1 MIRHI
6 TATRRID
13 ATPAT
18 IYSLIAD
25 YHDGHRRIVPPKTF
39 RWLAVDRGGIGAG
52 TEIRF
57 GMRVLGSMR
66 TARGVVSEPL
76 PGRVLVETYPE
87 TGDITT
93 FTVEP
98 AHEAGAS
105 SVTITT
111 DFHVDDGFPGRLQG
125 FMAER
130 VLRPLYLEELK
141 RLADLAEGRVR
152 HEPVPQQPQA

>member
-6 TATRRID
+6 TATRRIE
-13 ATPAT
+13 ALPAA

-25 YHDGHRRIVPPKTF
+25 YHDGHRRIVPPKAF
-39 RWLAVDRGGIGAG
+39 PWLAVDKGGIGAG

-57 GMRVLGSMR
+57 GTRVLGSMR
-66 TARGVVSEPL
+66 TARGLVSEPQ
-76 PGRVLVETYPE
+76 PGRVLVESYPE

-98 AHEAGAS
+98 AHESGAS
-105 SVTITT
+105 SVTIAT
-111 DFHVDDGFPGRLQG
+111 DLHVGDGLSGRIQG
-125 FMAER
+125 FVAER
-130 VLRPLYLEELK
+130 VLRRLYLEELQ
-141 RLADLAEGRVR
+141 RLADLAEGRTR

>member
-6 TATRRID
+6 TASRRIE
-13 ATPAT
+13 ALPAT

-25 YHDGHRRIVPPKTF
+25 YHDGHRRIVPPKAF
-39 RWLAVDRGGIGAG
+39 KWLAVDQGGIGAG

-57 GMRVLGSMR
+57 AMRVLGSMR
-66 TARGVVSEPL
+66 TARGVVSEPQ

-87 TGDITT
+87 SGDITT

-98 AHEAGAS
+98 THDAGAS

-111 DFHVDDGFPGRLQG
+111 DLHVADGLSGRLQG

-130 VLRPLYLEELK
+130 VLRPLYLEELQ
-141 RLADLAEGRVR
+141 RLADLAEGRVK
-152 HEPVPQQPQA
+152 HDPVPQQPQA

>member
-6 TATRRID
+6 SASRRIE
-13 ATPAT
+13 ALPAA

-25 YHDGHRRIVPPKTF
+25 YHDGHRRIVPPKIF
-39 RWLAVDRGGIGAG
+39 RWLSVDKGGIGDG

-57 GMRVLGSMR
+57 AMRVFGSMR
-66 TARGVVSEPL
+66 TARGIVTEPQ
-76 PGRVLVETYPE
+76 PGRVLVESYPD

-93 FTVEP
+93 FIVEP
-98 AHEAGAS
+98 TQDAGAS

-111 DFHVDDGFPGRLQG
+111 DLHVADGFSGRLQG

-130 VLRPLYLEELK
+130 FLRPLYLEELQ
-141 RLADLAEGRVR
+141 RLADLAEGRQR
-152 HEPVPQQPQA
+152 HDPVPRQPEA

>member
-6 TATRRID
+6 TASRRID
-13 ATPAT
+13 ALPAA

-25 YHDGHRRIVPPKTF
+25 YHDSHRRIVPPKAF
-39 RWLAVDRGGIGAG
+39 RWLAVDKGGIGAG

-57 GMRVLGSMR
+57 GMRVFGSMQ
-66 TARGVVSEPL
+66 TARGVITEPE
-76 PGRVLVETYPE
+76 PGRVLVESYD

-93 FTVEP
+93 FIVEP
-98 AHEAGAS
+98 APAPGGS

-111 DFHVDDGFPGRLQG
+111 DLHVGDGLAGRLQG

-130 VLRPLYLEELK
+130 VLRPLYLEELQ

-152 HEPVPQQPQA
+152 HDPVPQQPQE